1 MGLLGFVLLLIL
13 LIVGSGL
20 VSASETALFSLS
32 SMKIRA
38 FLRDPDVRKKAVATL
53 LSSPR
58 DLLITL
64 IMLNVVM
71 NIMIQN
77 VVASLFGDF
86 SAWALNVGVPLGLT
100 LVFGEVIP
108 KSLGFANNET
118 LSYRMSIPLT
128 KIQKILY
135 PIRKALLEVTN
146 VISRLLFFFL
156 KKEKEIS
163 SDELK
168 HALKISKE
176 YGVLDEDEAQLMAGY
191 LQLQDAT
198 VKELMRPREEILF
211 YDLDEPLDRLIHLFV
226 DQECT
231 RIPVCDGG
239 LDKVIGIMTSG
250 QFFFYR
256 ESIRHSKDLI
266 PFLKKPFFIPEPTL
280 ALVVLEQMYEKRES
294 LALVVDEYGSFSGLI
309 SLEDLIEVVIGEISD
324 RRDEKS
330 RFTRSAADVII
341 ASGKLE
347 LTELES
353 LFGVMIKSDHMVT
366 IGGWLTE
373 QLGDIPKS
381 GTKYMWDGLLF
392 HVLASDKKRVR
403 RIYIRKLH
411 PSELKRKDL

>member
-13 LIVGSGL
+13 LIIGSGL

-118 LSYRMSIPLT
+118 LSYRMSIPLIN
-128 KIQKILY
+128 IQKILF

-250 QFFFYR
+250 RFFFHR
-256 ESIRHSKDLI
+256 ESIRHSKDLV
-266 PFLKKPFFIPEPTL
+266 PYLKKPFFIPEPTL

-309 SLEDLIEVVIGEISD
+309 SLEDLMEVVIGEISD

-330 RFTRSAADVII
+330 RF
-341 ASGKLE
+341 K
-347 LTELES
+347 
-353 LFGVMIKSDHMVT
+353 
-366 IGGWLTE
+366 IGRA
-373 QLGDIPKS
+373 
-381 GTKYMWDGLLF
+381 
-392 HVLASDKKRVR
+392 HV
-403 RIYIRKLH
+403 
-411 PSELKRKDL
+411 

>member
-1 MGLLGFVLLLIL
+1 MGLLGFIVLLVL

-32 SMKIRA
+32 SMKVKA
-38 FLRDPDVRKKAVATL
+38 FFRDSDSRKKTVAAL

-64 IMLNVVM
+64 IILNVIM

-86 SAWALNVGVPLGLT
+86 STWALNVGVPLGLT
-100 LVFGEVIP
+100 LIFGEMIP
-108 KSLGFANNET
+108 KSLGFANNEAISFRVSHS
-118 LSYRMSIPLT
+118 L
-128 KIQKILY
+128 KNIQKIMY
-135 PIRKALLEVTN
+135 PIRKSLLAITTI
-146 VISRLLFFFL
+146 ISRLLFFFL

-176 YGVLDEDEAQLMAGY
+176 GGVLDEDEAQLMTGY

-198 VKELMRPREEILF
+198 VKELMRPREEVLF
-211 YDLDEPLDRLIHLFV
+211 YNLDEPLDRLIHLFV

-231 RIPVCDGG
+231 RIPVCEGG

-250 QFFFYR
+250 RFFLQK
-256 ESIRHSKDLI
+256 EALHQSKDLL
-266 PFLKKPFFIPEPTL
+266 PYLKKPFFIPEPTYAL
-280 ALVVLEQMYEKRES
+280 AVLEQMYEKKES

-309 SLEDLIEVVIGEISD
+309 SLEDLIEVVIGEIAD

-330 RFTRSAADVII
+330 RFTRSASDVII

-347 LTELES
+347 LAELEV
-353 LFGVMIKSDHMVT
+353 LFGVPIKSDHMVT

-381 GTKYMWDGLLF
+381 GTKYIWGNLLF
-392 HVLASDKKRVR
+392 QVLASDNKRVR
-403 RIYIRKLH
+403 RIYIRKLQ
-411 PSELKRKDL
+411 PSEIKRKHL